1 MRAHVEEAGPVRQLV
16 GHQFGRRPGQQD
28 LPALPERPQPGGA
41 VERLA
46 VVVAVA
52 QLGLAG
58 MQGGPGR
65 EGEPTRPGAR
75 AERPLQGQGRGGR
88 VARPHEHRHRRVA
101 LASGLD
107 EPPAVGADG
116 PGDQLLVLGQ
126 GGAHHRPVPLPQ
138 RRRPLDVG
146 QQEGEDA
153 IRELVTVV

>member
-16 GHQFGRRPGQQD
+16 GHQLGRRPGQQD

-116 PGDQLLVLGQ
+116 PG
-126 GGAHHRPVPLPQ
+126 AHHRPVPLPQ